1 MKINQNYEVKIII
14 FGRNFCCVFVFCCF
28 EAIPQSVARILKK
41 YFLFGES
48 SIMGGKSGYSVKS
61 IVTLPTV
68 LFALK
73 ILWRGLWFVMWDSY
87 TTLYLVAT
95 NATFQNT
102 VLYIARAIIRGSI
115 AVTKYL
121 IGVTSSQNNPM
132 VQLVEKEI
140 KQVPESKIMSDDE
153 TSKHHS
159 TRSVLKQSTDEVK
172 IVSMS
177 FVTVFLTWVIKTATS
192 TRRNMIG
199 SIAEHKKNKERE
211 EEQKN
216 KTK

>member
-1 MKINQNYEVKIII
+1 MRSDNNMADK
-14 FGRNFCCVFVFCCF
+14 
-28 EAIPQSVARILKK
+28 
-41 YFLFGES
+41 
-48 SIMGGKSGYSVKS
+48 MGYSVKS
-61 IVTLPTV
+61 IVTGPTI

-102 VLYIARAIIRGSI
+102 VLYIARGIIRGSI
-115 AVTKYL
+115 ALTKYL

-132 VQLVEKEI
+132 VQLVEKEM

-153 TSKHHS
+153 SNKMSS

-177 FVTVFLTWVIKTATS
+177 FVTVFLTWVIKAATS
-192 TRRNMIG
+192 TRRTMIG

-216 KTK
+216 KNK

>member
-1 MKINQNYEVKIII
+1 MV
-14 FGRNFCCVFVFCCF
+14 
-28 EAIPQSVARILKK
+28 
-41 YFLFGES
+41 
-48 SIMGGKSGYSVKS
+48 GKSEYSVKS
-61 IVTLPTV
+61 LVTGPTI

-73 ILWRGLWFVMWDSY
+73 ILWRGLWFIVWDSY
-87 TTLYLVAT
+87 STLYIVAT

-102 VLYIARAIIRGSI
+102 VLYIARGVIRGLI

-153 TSKHHS
+153 ADKPST

-177 FVTVFLTWVIKTATS
+177 FVTVFLTWVIKAATS
-192 TRRNMIG
+192 TRRTMIG

-216 KTK
+216 E